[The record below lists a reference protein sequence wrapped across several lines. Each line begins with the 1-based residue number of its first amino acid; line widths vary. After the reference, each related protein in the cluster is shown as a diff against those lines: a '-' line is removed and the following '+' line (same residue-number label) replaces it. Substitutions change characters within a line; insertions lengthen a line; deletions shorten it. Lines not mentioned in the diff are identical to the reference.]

1 MRLVPRGPVAVLALR
16 APEIVFEG
24 NGLVGSPP
32 FSTWL
37 SLLFDPPLLDE
48 LDELPLFP
56 LAKLDDSLGGFLT
69 VCKIMYIKI
78 LQSSVNRLKKS

>member
-1 MRLVPRGPVAVLALR
+1 L
-16 APEIVFEG
+16 EG
-24 NGLVGSPP
+24 NGLVGSSP
-32 FSTWL
+32 FSAWL

-69 VCKIMYIKI
+69 VCKIMYIYI
-78 LQSSVNRLKKS
+78 FEYSENRFKKNSFSNDFKKLCLN

>member
-1 MRLVPRGPVAVLALR
+1 MVL
-16 APEIVFEG
+16 EG

-32 FSTWL
+32 FSAWL
-37 SLLFDPPLLDE
+37 ALLFEPLLLDE

-69 VCKIMYIKI
+69 VCKIMYNDILKSNVNRFEKKI
-78 LQSSVNRLKKS
+78 LTIFKSDV